1 MGKNTI
7 ISLLTKMSTTTDQQS
22 TNTSILSRIRSKHP
36 DRVPVLVNKKEGSH
50 LPQPANSKFL
60 VPKVFKVANFVQII
74 RDELDL
80 DNDKSIFLYNKDNRV
95 LKMDLNMEEVYMKDM
110 DADGFLY
117 ITYSEVK
124 SFG

>member
-1 MGKNTI
+1 M
-7 ISLLTKMSTTTDQQS
+7 
-22 TNTSILSRIRSKHP
+22 
-36 DRVPVLVNKKEGSH
+36 
-50 LPQPANSKFL
+50 
-60 VPKVFKVANFVQII
+60 PKVFKVANFVQII

-80 DNDKSIFLYNKDNRV
+80 DNDKSIFLYNKDSRV